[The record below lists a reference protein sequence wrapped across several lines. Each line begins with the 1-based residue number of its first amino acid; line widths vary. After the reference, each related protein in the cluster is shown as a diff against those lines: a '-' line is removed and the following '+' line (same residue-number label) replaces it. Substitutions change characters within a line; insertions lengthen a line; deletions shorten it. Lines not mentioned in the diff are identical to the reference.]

1 MANFTVDQEEVS
13 LNDLVRALGTIGSLK
28 KVVLESHKEAKSSF
42 SGDALADLCAT
53 NKFEELRIANFRLYP
68 QHYDL
73 ISAAVGKSTT
83 LKTLRLNRVGMAN
96 PCSIKL
102 ATGLKV
108 NSSLTLLDLSS
119 NNIEDSGV
127 TALAEALKENST
139 LEHLRLW
146 DNKKIGVDGF
156 KALSEMLEANKK
168 ITNIDLP
175 SMLDS
180 EYTTKIRDTMMEKK
194 MAQAA

>member
-1 MANFTVDQEEVS
+1 
-13 LNDLVRALGTIGSLK
+13 
-28 KVVLESHKEAKSSF
+28 
-42 SGDALADLCAT
+42 LADLCAD

-73 ISAAVGKSTT
+73 ISAALGKTTT

-96 PCSIKL
+96 PCSVKL

-108 NSSLTLLDLSS
+108 NSSLTMIDLSS
-119 NNIEDSGV
+119 NNIEDEGV
-127 TALAEALKENST
+127 AALAESLKENST

-146 DNKKIGVDGF
+146 DNKKIGVAGF
-156 KALSEMLEANKK
+156 KALSEMLEINKR
-168 ITNIDLP
+168 ITNVDLP
-175 SMLDS
+175 SMLDT
-180 EYTTKIRDTMMEKK
+180 EYTAKIRETMMEKK